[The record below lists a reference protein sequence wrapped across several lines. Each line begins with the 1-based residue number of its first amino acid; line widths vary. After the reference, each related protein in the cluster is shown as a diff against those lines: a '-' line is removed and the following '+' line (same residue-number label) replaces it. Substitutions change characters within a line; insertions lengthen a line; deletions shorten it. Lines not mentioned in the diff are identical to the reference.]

1 MRVLSGFPMQINEIN
16 YTEIDV
22 DQLMARIREVV
33 ERRGVDLSL
42 TSQSSVSSVPGGGM
56 SRSTLLLDLPIPP
69 LSLSPE
75 FQARTDGKYHV
86 NDLLKYHDRDFVHHA
101 YQAILKREPDEQG
114 YLHNIEMLRN
124 GHLNRIDVLASLC
137 FSDEGQK
144 HGVRIEGLRTPLLIR
159 RLGRIPL
166 LGYFVRLTVAL
177 VRLPASIQIQGQ
189 SEAQLQAVNDYL
201 NQTSAW
207 MAQHLQ
213 KHASALEE
221 LIGREGDTQE
231 EIRQAEAATLLS
243 SARVKQLSQILQQT
257 RKELIQQ
264 DAYLKSRGTETIGLA
279 SSAGLSSIQTRERRE
294 LWDTLYA
301 AFEDQFRGDSNEIRE
316 RLKYYLPF
324 FQEASRTTDI
334 LDLGC
339 GTGDWLDLLR
349 DEGLQARG
357 VEINAVM
364 LEACR
369 ARQLDVVE
377 GDMLDYLHG
386 LPDSCM
392 NVITAFHLIEH
403 IPFETMFELL
413 NEVRR
418 VLRPGGLVMLETPS
432 PENLVVAACN
442 FYSDPTHHKPVY
454 PHTLTFVLK
463 NMGFTDVRL
472 QFLHPVEGSPFTGND
487 RLEPLHM
494 WFYGP
499 RDYAVIAAKA

>member
-1 MRVLSGFPMQINEIN
+1 MQINEIN
-16 YTEIDV
+16 YPEIDV
-22 DQLMARIREVV
+22 DQLMATIREAV

-42 TSQSSVSSVPGGGM
+42 TSQSSLSSIRGTGLTGP
-56 SRSTLLLDLPIPP
+56 TLLLDPPVPP

-75 FQARTDGKYHV
+75 FPAHTDDKYRV
-86 NDLLKYHDRDFVHHA
+86 DDLLQYHDHKFVYHA
-101 YQAILKREPDEQG
+101 YQVILKREPDEQG

-144 HGVRIEGLRTPLLIR
+144 HEVKIEGLRTPLLIR

-177 VRLPASIQIQGQ
+177 IKLPAFIQNQGQ
-189 SEAQLQAVNDYL
+189 SEGQIHAVNDYL

-207 MAQHLQ
+207 ISQHLQ
-213 KHASALEE
+213 KHASVLEE
-221 LIGREGDTQE
+221 LIGREDETQE
-231 EIRQAEAATLLS
+231 ELRQAESATHLS
-243 SARVKQLSQILQQT
+243 AERVKQLSQILQQT
-257 RKELIQQ
+257 RQELIQQ
-264 DAYLKSRGTETIGLA
+264 DAYLKSIRTETPGLA
-279 SSAGLSSIQTRERRE
+279 SSVAQSSIQTPERRE
-294 LWDTLYA
+294 LWDSLYA
-301 AFEDQFRGDSNEIRE
+301 AFEDQFRGDPKEIRE

-324 FQEASRTTDI
+324 FQELGKTTDI

-339 GTGDWLDLLR
+339 GSGDWLDLLR

-357 VEINAVM
+357 VEINTVM
-364 LEACR
+364 LDACR
-369 ARQLDVVE
+369 ARRLEVVE
-377 GDMLDYLHG
+377 ADMLAYLHG
-386 LPDSCM
+386 LPDSSV
-392 NVITAFHLIEH
+392 NVVTAFHLIEH
-403 IPFETMFELL
+403 IPFETMLELFE
-413 NEVRR
+413 EVRR
-418 VLRPGGLVMLETPS
+418 VLKPEGLVMLETPS